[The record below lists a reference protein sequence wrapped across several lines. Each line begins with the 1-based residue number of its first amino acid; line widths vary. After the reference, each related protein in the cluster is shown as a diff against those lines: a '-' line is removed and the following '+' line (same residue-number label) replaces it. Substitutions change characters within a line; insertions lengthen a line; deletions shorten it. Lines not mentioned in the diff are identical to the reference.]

1 MKSLDLL
8 MGLDKS
14 LAAIEDLLKSK
25 DLEEHFPEHSADEAR
40 EVLESLS
47 EYIGASKDVLFPD
60 VL

>member
-1 MKSLDLL
+1 MS
-8 MGLDKS
+8 LDKS
-14 LAAIEDLLKSK
+14 LAIIEDLSKSE

-47 EYIGASKDVLFPD
+47 EYIGAAKDVLFPD